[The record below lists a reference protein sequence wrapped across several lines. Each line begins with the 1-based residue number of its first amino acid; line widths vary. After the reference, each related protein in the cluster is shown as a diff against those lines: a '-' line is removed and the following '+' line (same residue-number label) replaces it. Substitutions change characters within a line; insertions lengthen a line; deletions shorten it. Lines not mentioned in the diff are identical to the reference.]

1 MSCAYQMTDDRR
13 KRQLSFF
20 CSMNRNMIR
29 SQFFSDLS
37 SINLKA
43 KSFLVNRYAKANF
56 RKQEICF
63 KIWTILGI
71 DNNYMEDELFFYG
84 IDAGFINEEEAKV
97 RKSKVCLGRK
107 SVPKNLP
114 ETGEVVEIDD
124 KYKENNWELFRVKR
138 RCVSVTSNTGYL
150 WRDDVER
157 LKTEMG
163 KKECDVK
170 EMMKESAYF
179 GSIKCFKQLIINGA
193 EPSEETIAGA
203 CYSGNE
209 EMIQTLREKGMKF
222 SKECLDS
229 AILGWNNSLA
239 RWMIE
244 NEGIETSLHSAAESS
259 NYAMIVYLI
268 ERGADINART
278 NICQITFH

>member
-1 MSCAYQMTDDRR
+1 
-13 KRQLSFF
+13 
-20 CSMNRNMIR
+20 MIR

-37 SINLKA
+37 SIDLKA
-43 KSFLVNRYAKANF
+43 KSFLVISCAQANF

-84 IDAGFINEEEAKV
+84 IDAGFINKEEARM
-97 RKSKVCLGRK
+97 RKCEVYLDGKY
-107 SVPKNLP
+107 VPKNLP

-124 KYKENNWELFRVKR
+124 KYKENNWELFRMKR
-138 RCVSVTSNTGYL
+138 RCVSITLNTGYL

-163 KKECDVK
+163 KNECDVK

-193 EPSEETIAGA
+193 EPSEETIVGA

-209 EMIQTLREKGMKF
+209 EMIQTLREKGLKF
-222 SKECLDS
+222 SKECMDS
-229 AILGWNNSLA
+229 AISAWNNSLA
-239 RWMIE
+239 RWINE
-244 NEGIETSLHSAAESS
+244 NEGIETTLHSAVKSS
-259 NYAMIVYLI
+259 NCTMILYLI
-268 ERGADINART
+268 EKGADINAKT
-278 NICQITFH
+278 KIYQIAFHQIFIMFVLIFIVYFE